1 MNLYISKFSLFIY
14 GGLIHMRQHLFILFF
29 VGALYAQN
37 SSFNSFDVV
46 IYPEYYFE
54 GIMAE
59 VDAEVK
65 ENKFP
70 LTLRMNIPTSS
81 DSVFFV
87 SGASSNDANVKT
99 LSILKEDKT
108 SFIEVNIEESKF
120 RLFIFYDLI
129 KNKDKRSGSFVL
141 KLNHSIDDAHLIVQE
156 PLVAENFTFSEKDFE
171 SFQDQHSLNFRR
183 IHLNNYKANTSKPIS
198 FEYINPSG
206 NISINL
212 LQTRLSNDESI
223 NIPPQV
229 SSSINPPIRH
239 KLPLWQPLMILGVV
253 SMLVGWM
260 FSVQL
265 KREKTGIETD
275 RRSERFCTHCG
286 KPVQSENKFCANCGG
301 KL

>member
-1 MNLYISKFSLFIY
+1 M
-14 GGLIHMRQHLFILFF
+14 
-29 VGALYAQN
+29 
-37 SSFNSFDVV
+37 
-46 IYPEYYFE
+46 
-54 GIMAE
+54 
-59 VDAEVK
+59 
-65 ENKFP
+65 
-70 LTLRMNIPTSS
+70 
-81 DSVFFV
+81 
-87 SGASSNDANVKT
+87 
-99 LSILKEDKT
+99 
-108 SFIEVNIEESKF
+108 
-120 RLFIFYDLI
+120 
-129 KNKDKRSGSFVL
+129 
-141 KLNHSIDDAHLIVQE
+141 
-156 PLVAENFTFSEKDFE
+156 VAENFTFSEKNFE

-206 NISINL
+206 NISVNL

>member
-1 MNLYISKFSLFIY
+1 MKQY
-14 GGLIHMRQHLFILFF
+14 LIILSF
-29 VGALYAQN
+29 VGVLSAQN

-87 SGASSNDANVKT
+87 SGASSNDTNVKT
-99 LSILKEDKT
+99 LSILKEGK
-108 SFIEVNIEESKF
+108 SSYIEVNVEESRF
-120 RLFIFYDLI
+120 RLFIFYDLM
-129 KNKDKRSGSFVL
+129 KNKDERSGLFEL
-141 KLNHSIDDAHLIVQE
+141 KLNHSIDDAHLIIQE

-183 IHLNNYKANTSKPIS
+183 IHLNNYKANTSKSIS
-198 FEYINPSG
+198 FGYRNPTG

-223 NIPPQV
+223 NSAPQV
-229 SSSINPPIRH
+229 SSSINPPVRH
-239 KLPLWQPLMILGVV
+239 KLPIWQPLLILGVV
-253 SMLVGWM
+253 SVLVGWM

-265 KREKTGIETD
+265 KNEKADVGTD
-275 RRSERFCTHCG
+275 RKSGKFCTHCG
-286 KPVQSENKFCANCGG
+286 NPVQSKNKFCANCGG

>member
-1 MNLYISKFSLFIY
+1 MK
-14 GGLIHMRQHLFILFF
+14 QHLIILSSI
-29 VGALYAQN
+29 GLLSAQN

-65 ENKFP
+65 EDKFP
-70 LTLRMNIPTSS
+70 LKLRMNIPTSS

-87 SGASSNDANVKT
+87 SGATNGTDVET
-99 LSILKEDKT
+99 LSILKEGKA
-108 SFIEVNIEESKF
+108 SFIEVNIEKSRF

-129 KNKDKRSGSFVL
+129 KNNSERTGSFEL
-141 KLNHSIDDAHLIVQE
+141 NLNHSIDDAHLIVQE

-183 IHLNNYKANTSKPIS
+183 IHLNNYKANSSERIS
-198 FEYINPSG
+198 FGYTNPSG

-223 NIPPQV
+223 NSAPQV
-229 SSSINPPIRH
+229 SPSTNPPLRH

-253 SMLVGWM
+253 SVLVGWM

-265 KREKTGIETD
+265 KNEKSGIETN
-275 RRSERFCTHCG
+275 SKNGKFCTHCG
-286 KPVQSENKFCANCGG
+286 NPVQSKNKFCANCGG